1 MKNRIIVTA
10 SLVVLALLVGFV
22 PEFMQVSTAN
32 SEIVVLR
39 QQLAQEKQARA
50 LADFRNAAAV
60 LYTETAKSNF
70 STAADEAS
78 RFFTDL
84 RRFTD
89 QAPEPLRQRL
99 NGVLANRDPIIA
111 SIAKTDPGS
120 ATLIQSMFLQ
130 MQGL

>member
-22 PEFMQVSTAN
+22 PEFIQVSTAN

-70 STAADEAS
+70 STAANEAS

-111 SIAKTDPGS
+111 AIAKTDPGS

>member
-10 SLVVLALLVGFV
+10 SLVLLALLVGFV
-22 PEFMQVSTAN
+22 PEFIQVSTAN
-32 SEIVVLR
+32 SEIVALK

-60 LYTETAKSNF
+60 LYTEAAKSNF
-70 STAADEAS
+70 STAADEAT

-89 QAPEPLRQRL
+89 QAPEPMRRRL
-99 NGVLANRDPIIA
+99 NGILANRDSIVA
-111 SIAKTDPGS
+111 AIAKTDPGS